1 MPLRFYV
8 YNFNFYNGLYEKN
21 GVYEFLDRD
30 DVRILTQNTFDFFK
44 GIRGYERFDL
54 KSDIDFFNQNEID
67 HLEDVRV
74 LFRYIFISLYISIF
88 LFLALSLLLLF
99 EKSVLRYLKDICLT
113 LLASSS
119 FILVLILFLYFL
131 GTNFSSLFGN
141 FHLVFFPQGNWQF
154 PEGSLIITIF
164 PFGFFYDFF
173 FKLLISSTIIA
184 LVLFIT
190 GITGFLISNKKINL
204 TLKG

>member
-30 DVRILTQNTFDFFK
+30 DVRIITQNTFDFFK

-54 KSDIDFFNQNEID
+54 KSDIDFFKQNEID

-74 LFRYIFISLYISIF
+74 LVSNIFISLYISIF

-99 EKSVLRYLKDICLT
+99 EKSVLRYLKDICIT

-119 FILVLILFLYFL
+119 FILVSIIFLYFL
-131 GTNFSSLFGN
+131 GNNFSSLFGN